1 MWTSVRLNDGKTEK
15 YGFGWRLDEIRGH
28 RIIKHGGSWQ
38 GFNTHISRY
47 VGDRLT
53 VIVLANLDGARPAEI
68 VKGVA
73 GLYIPD
79 LASGNAKL
87 SD

>member
-1 MWTSVRLNDGKTEK
+1 
-15 YGFGWRLDEIRGH
+15 
-28 RIIKHGGSWQ
+28 
-38 GFNTHISRY
+38 

-53 VIVLANLDGARPAEI
+53 VIVLANLDGARPGDI

-79 LASGNAKL
+79 LASGNAK
-87 SD
+87 